1 MNAFI
6 SWSGKRE
13 LLIAKAFKEWLA
25 TLAPEISS
33 FMSPDLPKGQA
44 WFDTLA
50 KELKG
55 AGIAFMCLAPPR
67 VASEWQLVE
76 AGAIWKAA
84 KKGGLFPLS
93 FRVPKTDIPEPVR
106 AFQLTQFDKEDFKR
120 LAKDVAKLARP
131 NPAWT
136 PEHEQVFEQSWPKFA
151 AGVENAL
158 RQPDDGVHTTRGFIH
173 EVAGGWWELV
183 NSGSGKTRLSWMLF
197 QPSADGTG
205 LTIEGRGFGAG
216 ASDASRWRTDLV
228 SVNAAPAQP
237 EMEYYWE
244 GRHPGK
250 SKEAELLYGGKCWLR
265 FMISPDGSINQG
277 TGEFKDVC
285 MDEARPP
292 TTKMVDL
299 EKATNDE
306 TSVMTGKDEGKRRA
320 KADEKLKDL
329 RKRFSAGRRSNKK
342 PSAVSK

>member
-1 MNAFI
+1 MMNAFI

-25 TLAPEISS
+25 TMAPEISS

-93 FRVPKTDIPEPVR
+93 FRVGKGDIPEPVR
-106 AFQLTQFDKEDFKR
+106 VFQLTQFDEEDFKR
-120 LAKDVAKLARP
+120 LARDVAKLARP
-131 NPAWT
+131 DPAWT
-136 PEHEQVFEQSWPKFA
+136 PEHEQAFAHSWPKFA
-151 AGVENAL
+151 ERVEAAL
-158 RQPDDGVHTTRGFIH
+158 SQPDDGVHTTRGFIH

-183 NSGSGKTRLSWMLF
+183 TSGSGKTRLSWMLF
-197 QPSADGTG
+197 QPSADGTR
-205 LTIEGRGFGAG
+205 LTIEGRGFGKG

-228 SVNAAPAQP
+228 SVNAEPAQP
-237 EMEYYWE
+237 VMEYYWE

-250 SKEAELLYGGKCWLR
+250 TAESKLLYGGKGWLR
-265 FMISPDGSINQG
+265 FTVSANGRINQG

-285 MDEARPP
+285 MDEARMP
-292 TTKMVDL
+292 TTKMVDV
-299 EKATNDE
+299 ERATTKE
-306 TSVMTGKDEGKRRA
+306 ALVMINGPESKRRA
-320 KADEKLKDL
+320 QADTRLESWPKDA
-329 RKRFSAGRRSNKK
+329 SAGRRSGRT
-342 PSAVSK
+342 